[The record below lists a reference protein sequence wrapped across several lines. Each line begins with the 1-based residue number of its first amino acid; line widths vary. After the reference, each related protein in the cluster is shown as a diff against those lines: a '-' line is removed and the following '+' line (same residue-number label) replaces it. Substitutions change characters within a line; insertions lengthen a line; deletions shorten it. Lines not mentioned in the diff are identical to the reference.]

1 MAQNK
6 NLEWNSEVYHRVS
19 NPQFEWGK
27 KVLDRLKLKGDE
39 TVMDAGCGTGRLTA
53 ELLERLPHGRVLA
66 VDVSRNMLQK
76 AEEFLKPRFNGRVR
90 CVEADLANLPFEA
103 ECDGVFSTAAF
114 HWVKDHDAMF
124 RGLAR
129 ALKPGGWIEAQ
140 AGGRGNL
147 DDVHRRVLDFL
158 ERGEYEGFFENWDDP
173 WEFPSPETTTRRM
186 LQAGFVDAEA
196 WLEPAAFRLQ
206 GRDQYRDFLR
216 EVILQPFLAR
226 IDDPDLKAQFLEELV
241 DQAVTDPEFK
251 LDYVRINL
259 RGIKRGPLGDVSH

>member
-1 MAQNK
+1 MTES
-6 NLEWNSEVYHRVS
+6 LHREWNSEVYHRVS

-27 KVLDRLKLKGDE
+27 KVLDRLKLRGDE

-53 ELLERLPHGRVLA
+53 ELLERLPRGRVLA

-76 AEEFLKPRFNGRVR
+76 AQEFLKLRFNGRVR
-90 CVEADLANLPFEA
+90 FAEADLANLQFEA

-114 HWVKDHDAMF
+114 HWVKDHDALF

-147 DDVHRRVLDFL
+147 DDVHRRVLDL
-158 ERGEYEGFFENWDDP
+158 VETGEYKGFFENWDDP

-196 WLEPAAFRLQ
+196 WLEPAPFRLQ

-216 EVILQPFLAR
+216 DVILRPFLAR
-226 IDDPDLKAQFLEELV
+226 IDDPDLKAKFLEELV
-241 DQAVTDPEFK
+241 EQAVTNPEFR

-259 RGIKRGPLGDVSH
+259 RGKKG

>member
-1 MAQNK
+1 
-6 NLEWNSEVYHRVS
+6 SEVYHRVS

-27 KVLDRLKLKGDE
+27 KVLARLELKGDE
-39 TVMDAGCGTGRLTA
+39 KVMDAGCGTGRLTA
-53 ELLERLPHGRVLA
+53 ELLNRLPRGRVLA
-66 VDVSRNMLQK
+66 VDISRNMLQK
-76 AEEFLKPRFNGRVR
+76 AEEYLKPRFDGRVR
-90 CVEADLANLPFEA
+90 YAEADLAQLPFEA
-103 ECDGVFSTAAF
+103 ECDGIFSTAAF

-147 DDVHRRVLDFL
+147 DDVHGRVLDL
-158 ERGEYEGFFENWDDP
+158 VERPDFAQFFENWEEP

-186 LQAGFVDAEA
+186 LQAGFADAEA
-196 WLEPAAFRLQ
+196 WLEPAAVRLQ

-216 EVILQPFLAR
+216 DVILRPFLAR
-226 IDDPDLKAQFLEELV
+226 ITDEELKAKFLEEIV
-241 DQAVTDPEFK
+241 EQAVADPEFK

-259 RGIKRGPLGDVSH
+259 RGRKA